1 MGVDH
6 GDCLKCGLCP
16 LCAFGWKK
24 DGTCYCTSKKKIDV
38 YLDICR
44 MGQKDGER
52 SESHPLDFQTL
63 DVRSSDV
70 LL

>member
-1 MGVDH
+1 METVLSMGFAHYVHLD
-6 GDCLKCGLCP
+6 GKKMGLATALNC
-16 LCAFGWKK
+16 
-24 DGTCYCTSKKKIDV
+24 SKKKVDV

-44 MGQKDGER
+44 MGQRDGER